1 MTPEQ
6 RAREE
11 ELAAFI
17 RANGE
22 YLAGV
27 DAVNCAN
34 AAHIKISAANRRKP
48 VLRFKSFDEQT
59 AKKDARLQKLASFTH
74 PTPDQRRGQ
83 IRRYLRRT
91 LNRLVELRDLDHDRY
106 LKTIKAMNKN
116 YFARE
121 LRIPKSTFGRLVNSD
136 SGLVMLCNAIMHEH
150 VLLNLNNIY
159 SHKES

>member
-27 DAVNCAN
+27 DAVNRAN

-48 VLRFKSFDEQT
+48 ALRFKSVDEQT
-59 AKKDARLQKLASFTH
+59 AKKDAHLQKLASFTH

-106 LKTIKAMNKN
+106 LKVIKAMNKN